1 MLYWLEST
9 HKDYEDIELDMYLTL
24 DDALEVYT
32 ETIKEMM
39 QVLPENEWFNLRVM
53 RPSIE
58 GDFML
63 SRNQVVRAWVY

>member
-58 GDFML
+58 GDFMP
-63 SRNQVVRAWVY
+63 SRNQVVRSWVY

>member
-1 MLYWLEST
+1 MLYWLTST
-9 HKDYEDIELDMYLTL
+9 HKDYQDIELDVYLTL
-24 DDALEVYT
+24 EDALEVYT

-39 QVLPENEWFNLRVM
+39 QVLPKNEWFNLRVM

-58 GDFML
+58 GDFMP